1 MIAVTD
7 FGFGATLERV
17 EHMLFLGLLAA
28 MVFSGVCYARR
39 RSEPWPRVFGWG
51 ALGALIIQAGLMAA
65 RAAEEGLRA
74 STPSRETPDV
84 PVSYETWEFI
94 DSLVTLLLGLA
105 LLVSGLAF
113 IYLGWM
119 EGKNPKRDGTKKRAR
134 A

>member
-1 MIAVTD
+1 
-7 FGFGATLERV
+7 
-17 EHMLFLGLLAA
+17 
-28 MVFSGVCYARR
+28 
-39 RSEPWPRVFGWG
+39 
-51 ALGALIIQAGLMAA
+51 MAA

-94 DSLVTLLLGLA
+94 DSLATLLLGLA

-113 IYLGWM
+113 VYLGWM
-119 EGKNPKRDGTKKRAR
+119 EGKNPKRDGTKKRTR